1 MKVKI
6 SSLKSFIWLVV
17 VILLMLSFPI
27 QVVMSSPLPS
37 LFPYIGIM
45 VIFSITVFYGKSNTN
60 IFKNNKKINQLIIVY
75 VVLVIF
81 HTAWQAVFDF
91 ISVGDAMSSIVIFIF
106 PIIFYVYFSK
116 YATKQEIRSVFIA
129 ISICG
134 LISGIYFV
142 FDSYSMLVLGKVNE
156 FSYKMMNYSLLRSPD
171 QAEYNYARI
180 SMFYRS
186 HGLLE
191 KHNISAAWISIGCFS
206 ALTIFSEKYTKFR
219 ITVITIF
226 FSMLLFALNFTAIV
240 AFLLVIIF
248 VEFKTYSLLKGMISK
263 SSFKKIALFLIII
276 FSASLLFEKSSD
288 QIVDIIK
295 KKLEFQINLA
305 RGVYQFSDET
315 TFFGNLVS
323 GFLEFPKNMLTFPP
337 GILIGDGFSKW
348 GVISKGGDYGHVD
361 ILHRLGLPLYIMVI
375 VGLSRLIKLSLKKIH
390 LLKQKTPD
398 EARYLQFAVSLIVYI
413 LITTIHYN
421 TWSVKSV
428 LPLFF
433 ISIAVFSRFL
443 SDKHIIDSHMQQTH
457 DTNN

>member
-191 KHNISAAWISIGCFS
+191 KHHISAAWISIGCFS
-206 ALTIFSEKYTKFR
+206 TLAIFPMKYVKTR
-219 ITVITIF
+219 LIVIAIF
-226 FSMLLFALNFTAIV
+226 FLILIIALNFTAIV
-240 AFLLVIIF
+240 AFMLVIILI
-248 VEFKTYSLLKGMISK
+248 EFKVYLLLKGVISK
-263 SSFKKIALFLIII
+263 RNLRKIALSLIFII
-276 FSASLLFEKSSD
+276 SASLIFEKTSE
-288 QIVDIIK
+288 QTVDLIK
-295 KKLEFQINLA
+295 KRLAGQIDLA
-305 RGVYQFSDET
+305 IGVKKFGDGSTYFGQF
-315 TFFGNLVS
+315 
-323 GFLEFPKNMLTFPP
+323 FLGYFNFPKNMLSFPP

-348 GVISKGGDYGHVD
+348 GVINKGGDYGHVD
-361 ILHRLGLPLYIMVI
+361 ILHRLGLPFYIAVI
-375 VGLSRLIKLSLKKIH
+375 IGLFKLIKLSLKRIRI
-390 LLKQKTPD
+390 LKWEMPEETSCLK
-398 EARYLQFAVSLIVYI
+398 FAVSVVLYL
-413 LITTIHYN
+413 LITSLHYN
-421 TWSVKSV
+421 TWSAKSV
-428 LPLFF
+428 LPIFF
-433 ISIAVFSRFL
+433 ICIAFFSRYL
-443 SDKHIIDSHMQQTH
+443 SRKHILRRVTR
-457 DTNN
+457 